1 MEIVA
6 RLMLQ
11 KWSGCSNYDGSFKY
25 IAQLESSSAAVGKEE
40 EEEVGSSNGVQER
53 NFKDMGWFLQVQ
65 KASMSSLLHPNLRV
79 FFLEFTWCRCRKYL

>member
-1 MEIVA
+1 MWHVSCF
-6 RLMLQ
+6 RNDPDVPTT
-11 KWSGCSNYDGSFKY
+11 SDYDGGFKY
-25 IAQLESSSAAVGKEE
+25 IAQSESSSAVAAKE

-79 FFLEFTWCRCRKYL
+79 FFLEFT

>member
-1 MEIVA
+1 MKIVA

-11 KWSGCSNYDGSFKY
+11 KWSECSNYDGSFKY
-25 IAQLESSSAAVGKEE
+25 ITQLESSSAAVGKE

-65 KASMSSLLHPNLRV
+65 KASMSYLLHPNRFV
-79 FFLEFTWCRCRKYL
+79 FS